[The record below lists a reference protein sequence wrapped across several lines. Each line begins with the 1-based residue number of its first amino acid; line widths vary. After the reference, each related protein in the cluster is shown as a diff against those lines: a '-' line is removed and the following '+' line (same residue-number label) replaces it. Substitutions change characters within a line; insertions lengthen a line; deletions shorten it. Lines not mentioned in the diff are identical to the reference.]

1 MSEAKTSIRIGT
13 SGWYYNHWHGLF
25 YPETIAKHK
34 WFEHYTK
41 HFDTVEI
48 NSSFYHMPK
57 PENVKKWFASS
68 PENFIYAVKANR
80 FITHLKKLRNVESQ
94 LTIFLQSVSHLKE
107 KLGPVL
113 FQLPP
118 SLHKDFSLLKDF
130 LSLLDKKVFGVF
142 EFRHKSW
149 YEDKCFSLL
158 DDFGSAFCVHD
169 MNGSQ
174 TPRVIASNVIYI
186 RFHGTT
192 GRYAGSYSKNALA
205 DWAAWIKASKK
216 IIACYAYFNNDYRA
230 YAIKN
235 AETLRELLIG

>member
-169 MNGSQ
+169 MDGSQ
-174 TPRVIASNVIYI
+174 TPRVIADNVIYI

-192 GRYAGSYSKNALA
+192 GRYTGSYSKNVLA
-205 DWAAWIKASKK
+205 DWAAWIKAGKK

-230 YAIKN
+230 YAVKN

>member
-25 YPETIAKHK
+25 YPQSLAKHK
-34 WFEHYTK
+34 WFEHYTR

-48 NSSFYHMPK
+48 NSSYYHFPK
-57 PENVKKWFASS
+57 PENVKKWYKSS

-80 FITHLKKLRNVESQ
+80 YITHLKKLRNVESQ
-94 LTIFLQSVSHLKE
+94 LADFLQTASILKE

-118 SLHKDFSLLKDF
+118 SLHSDFILLKDF
-130 LSLLDKKVFGVF
+130 LSLLDRKRLSVF

-158 DDFGSAFCVHD
+158 DYFGSAFCIHD
-169 MNGSQ
+169 MDGLQ
-174 TPRVIASNVIYI
+174 TPRIITGNVIYI
-186 RFHGTT
+186 RFHGTIS
-192 GRYAGSYSKNALA
+192 RYAGSYDKKTLA
-205 DWAAWIKASKK
+205 DYAQWIESNKKTKA
-216 IIACYAYFNNDYRA
+216 CFVYFNNDYRA
-230 YAIKN
+230 YAVKN
-235 AETLRELLIG
+235 AKTLRKLLIG

>member
-1 MSEAKTSIRIGT
+1 MSESKTSIRIGT

-34 WFEHYTK
+34 WFDFYTK
-41 HFDTVEI
+41 SFDTVEI
-48 NSSFYHMPK
+48 NSSFYRMPK
-57 PENVKKWFASS
+57 PENVKKWYKSS

-80 FITHLKKLRNVESQ
+80 MITHLKKLRDVERQ
-94 LTIFLQSVSHLKE
+94 LADFLQTVSILKE

-118 SLHKDFSLLKDF
+118 SLKKDFSLLKDF

-149 YEDKCFSLL
+149 YENKCFSLL
-158 DDFGSAFCVHD
+158 DDFKAGFCIHDLEGSA
-169 MNGSQ
+169 S
-174 TPRVIASNVIYI
+174 PRIITGNVIYM

-192 GRYAGSYSKNALA
+192 GRYAGSYSKKILA
-205 DWAAWIKASKK
+205 DWARWIRKNKKAR
-216 IIACYAYFNNDYRA
+216 ACFAYFNNDSNA
-230 YAIKN
+230 YAVKN
-235 AETLRELLIG
+235 AKTLRKLLIG